1 MEGYIRM
8 RMETHKKFSR
18 RQFLAFSV
26 FAILIYHLLRY
37 VHPDIWG
44 EIYSVYY
51 MFLVPALIAVYFAY
65 KRLEGP
71 VELKLFIFYWLW
83 IFVSR
88 LLNGDLYLTHDGDM
102 VLNMGLACVMM
113 AVCLLLDGKER
124 QRFFDGLSLAAGGF
138 YSLLS
143 VCGLYAVL
151 YQKELYNPLT
161 GGSLCGFWHY
171 GGLSRLQLL
180 GKHANETAVWF
191 FLGFFLLIYL
201 FFRHK
206 SLLWRIPI
214 VAAAAMNYINLCMT
228 FSRSNMVAFSVCF
241 SLLLAMVILRRL
253 SAAKM
258 GRQLL
263 ATMGLLLVL
272 LPLSYKSFDITAEIV
287 GRAATEL
294 AAVKQ
299 QAAEQID
306 DATQQTAAVQPEAE
320 AEIEAAEQIDDAT
333 SQTAAVQPEAG
344 AEIVATPAPA
354 IQPAYSDKRGFS
366 DTGRFTIYRA
376 IIPTMQQE
384 PLRLVRG
391 CLCMDVMKI
400 AHQYLIN
407 KDPHFHNT
415 FLQVLCITG
424 LPGLLLILALCA
436 VLAMRIIRLLFSA
449 APLEIKVLTLIL
461 IGLFIYNM
469 LEVSLFVAAD
479 TRAFV
484 AYILAGAVIAY
495 DKEQNC
501 KTRAMLS

>member
-1 MEGYIRM
+1 MEDYLLM
-8 RMETHKKFSR
+8 RMDRYIKFSR
-18 RQFLAFSV
+18 RQFMAFSV
-26 FAILIYHLLRY
+26 FVVLIYHLLRY

-44 EIYSVYY
+44 QIYCVYY

-71 VELKLFIFYWLW
+71 VELKLFVFYWIW

-88 LLNGDLYLTHDGDM
+88 LLNGDFYLTHDGDM
-102 VLNMGLACVMM
+102 VLNMGLGCVMM
-113 AVCLLLDGKER
+113 AVCLLLEGKER
-124 QRFFDGLSLAAGGF
+124 QRFLDGISIAVGGF

-161 GGSLCGFWHY
+161 GGSLCNFWY
-171 GGLSRLQLL
+171 YDGLSRLQLL

-320 AEIEAAEQIDDAT
+320 AGT
-333 SQTAAVQPEAG
+333 
-344 AEIVATPAPA
+344 VAIPAPA
-354 IQPAYSDKRGFS
+354 TQPAYSDKRGFS

-384 PLRLVRG
+384 PSRLLRG

-424 LPGLLLILALCA
+424 IPGLLLILALC
-436 VLAMRIIRLLFSA
+436 VLLAIRIIRLFFSA
-449 APLEIKVLTLIL
+449 APLEIKALTLIL
-461 IGLFIYNM
+461 IGLFLYNM

-479 TRAFV
+479 TRAFI
-484 AYILAGAVIAY
+484 AYIVAGAVIAY
-495 DKEQNC
+495 NKEQNF
-501 KTRAMLS
+501 KT

>member
-1 MEGYIRM
+1 MLLKRHPQD
-8 RMETHKKFSR
+8 TLDWQKF
-18 RQFLAFSV
+18 LSV
-26 FAILIYHLLRY
+26 AIFIVFVYHLLRY

-44 EIYSVYY
+44 QIYSVYY
-51 MFLVPALIAVYFAY
+51 MFLVPALIAVYFTY

-71 VELKLFIFYWLW
+71 VELKLFVFYWIW

-88 LLNGDLYLTHDGDM
+88 LLNGDFYLTHDGDM
-102 VLNMGLACVMM
+102 VLNIGLSCVMM

-124 QRFFDGLSLAAGGF
+124 QRFLDGISIAAGGF

-191 FLGFFLLIYL
+191 FLGFFLLMYL

-214 VAAAAMNYINLCMT
+214 VVAAAMNYINLCMT
-228 FSRSNMVAFSVCF
+228 FSRSNMVAFAVCF
-241 SLLLAMVILRRL
+241 SLLLAMVILRRM
-253 SAAKM
+253 SVAKM
-258 GRQLL
+258 GRRLL

-287 GRAATEL
+287 GRVAVEL
-294 AAVKQ
+294 AVVEQ
-299 QAAEQID
+299 QPTEQID
-306 DATQQTAAVQPEAE
+306 DANPQTAAGR
-320 AEIEAAEQIDDAT
+320 
-333 SQTAAVQPEAG
+333 PEAG
-344 AEIVATPAPA
+344 AGTVATPAPA
-354 IQPAYSDKRGFS
+354 TQPAYSDKRGFS

-424 LPGLLLILALCA
+424 LPGLLLILALC
-436 VLAMRIIRLLFSA
+436 VLLAIRIIRLFFSA
-449 APLEIKVLTLIL
+449 APLEIKALTLIL
-461 IGLFIYNM
+461 IGLFLYNM

-479 TRAFV
+479 TRAFI
-484 AYILAGAVIAY
+484 AYIVAGAVIAY
-495 DKEQNC
+495 DKEQKR
-501 KTRAMLS
+501 KTSGIL

>member
-1 MEGYIRM
+1 MLM

-51 MFLVPALIAVYFAY
+51 MFLVPALIAVYFAH

-71 VELKLFIFYWLW
+71 VELKLFVFYWIW

-88 LLNGDLYLTHDGDM
+88 LLNGDFYLTHDGDM
-102 VLNMGLACVMM
+102 VLNIGLSCVMM
-113 AVCLLLDGKER
+113 AVCLLLEGKER
-124 QRFFDGLSLAAGGF
+124 QRFLDGLSIAAGGF

-191 FLGFFLLIYL
+191 FLGFFLLMYL

-214 VAAAAMNYINLCMT
+214 VVAAALNYINLCMT
-228 FSRSNMVAFSVCF
+228 FSRSNMVAFAACF
-241 SLLLAMVILRRL
+241 SLLLAMVILRRM

-272 LPLSYKSFDITAEIV
+272 LPLSYKSFDITAGII

-294 AAVKQ
+294 AVVEQ
-299 QAAEQID
+299 QPAEQID
-306 DATQQTAAVQPEAE
+306 DADPQTAAG
-320 AEIEAAEQIDDAT
+320 
-333 SQTAAVQPEAG
+333 QPEAG
-344 AEIVATPAPA
+344 AGTVATPAPA
-354 IQPAYSDKRGFS
+354 IQPEYSDKRGFS

-424 LPGLLLILALCA
+424 LPGLLLILALC
-436 VLAMRIIRLLFSA
+436 VLLAIRIIRLFFSA
-449 APLEIKVLTLIL
+449 APLEIKALTLIL
-461 IGLFIYNM
+461 IGLFLYNM

-479 TRAFV
+479 TRAFI
-484 AYILAGAVIAY
+484 AYIVAGAVIAY
-495 DKEQNC
+495 DKEQKR
-501 KTRAMLS
+501 KTSGIL

>member
-1 MEGYIRM
+1 MEGYMLM
-8 RMETHKKFSR
+8 RMETHTKFSR
-18 RQFLAFSV
+18 RQFMAFSV
-26 FAILIYHLLRY
+26 FVVLIYHLLRY

-44 EIYSVYY
+44 QIYCVYY

-71 VELKLFIFYWLW
+71 VELKLFVFYWIW

-88 LLNGDLYLTHDGDM
+88 LLNGDFFLTHDGDM
-102 VLNMGLACVMM
+102 VLNIGLGCVMM
-113 AVCLLLDGKER
+113 AVCLLLDGKQR
-124 QRFFDGLSLAAGGF
+124 QRFLDGISIAVSGF

-161 GGSLCGFWHY
+161 GGSLCGFWY
-171 GGLSRLQLL
+171 YDGLSRLQLL

-191 FLGFFLLIYL
+191 FLGFFLLMYL

-214 VAAAAMNYINLCMT
+214 VVAAALNYINLCMT
-228 FSRSNMVAFSVCF
+228 FSRSNMVAFAVCF
-241 SLLLAMVILRRL
+241 SLLLAMVILRRM

-258 GRQLL
+258 GRQIL

-272 LPLSYKSFDITAEIV
+272 LPLSYKSFDITAGII

-294 AAVKQ
+294 AVVEQ
-299 QAAEQID
+299 QPAEQID
-306 DATQQTAAVQPEAE
+306 DANPQTAAG
-320 AEIEAAEQIDDAT
+320 
-333 SQTAAVQPEAG
+333 QPEAG
-344 AEIVATPAPA
+344 AGTVATPAPA

-366 DTGRFTIYRA
+366 DTGRFTIYRT

-424 LPGLLLILALCA
+424 IPGLLLILALC
-436 VLAMRIIRLLFSA
+436 VLLAIRIIRLFFSA
-449 APLEIKVLTLIL
+449 APLEIKALTLIL
-461 IGLFIYNM
+461 IGLFLYNM

-495 DKEQNC
+495 DKEQKR
-501 KTRAMLS
+501 KTSGIL

>member
-1 MEGYIRM
+1 MLLKRHPQD
-8 RMETHKKFSR
+8 TLDWQKF
-18 RQFLAFSV
+18 LSV
-26 FAILIYHLLRY
+26 AIFIVFVYHLLRY
-37 VHPDIWG
+37 VQPDIWG
-44 EIYSVYY
+44 QIYCVYY
-51 MFLVPALIAVYFAY
+51 MFLVPALIAVYLSHR
-65 KRLEGP
+65 RLEGP
-71 VELKLFIFYWLW
+71 VELKLFIFYWIW

-88 LLNGDLYLTHDGDM
+88 LLNGDFYLTHDGDM
-102 VLNMGLACVMM
+102 VLNIGLSCVMM

-124 QRFFDGLSLAAGGF
+124 QRFLDGLSIAAGGF

-161 GGSLCGFWHY
+161 GGSLCNFWY
-171 GGLSRLQLL
+171 YDGLSRLQLL

>member
-26 FAILIYHLLRY
+26 FAVFIYHLLRY

-44 EIYSVYY
+44 QIYCVYY

-65 KRLEGP
+65 KQLEGS
-71 VELKLFIFYWLW
+71 VELKLFIFYWIW

-124 QRFFDGLSLAAGGF
+124 QRFLEWISIAVSGF

-171 GGLSRLQLL
+171 DGLSRLQLL

-191 FLGFFLLIYL
+191 FLGFFLLMYL

-214 VAAAAMNYINLCMT
+214 VVAAALNYLNLCMT

-241 SLLLAMVILRRL
+241 SLLLAMVILRRM

-263 ATMGLLLVL
+263 ATMGLLLIL
-272 LPLSYKSFDITAEIV
+272 LPLSYKSFDITAEII

-294 AAVKQ
+294 AVVEQ
-299 QAAEQID
+299 QPAEQKD
-306 DATQQTAAVQPEAE
+306 DANPQTAAG
-320 AEIEAAEQIDDAT
+320 
-333 SQTAAVQPEAG
+333 QPEAG

-424 LPGLLLILALCA
+424 IPGLLLILALC
-436 VLAMRIIRLLFSA
+436 VLLAIRIIRLFFSA
-449 APLEIKVLTLIL
+449 APLEIKALTLIL
-461 IGLFIYNM
+461 IGLFLYNM

-479 TRAFV
+479 TRAFI
-484 AYILAGAVIAY
+484 AYIVAGAVIAY
-495 DKEQNC
+495 DKEQKR
-501 KTRAMLS
+501 KTSGIL

>member
-1 MEGYIRM
+1 MLM
-8 RMETHKKFSR
+8 RMETHTKFSM

-71 VELKLFIFYWLW
+71 VELKLFVFYWIW

-88 LLNGDLYLTHDGDM
+88 LLNGDFYLTHDGDM
-102 VLNMGLACVMM
+102 VLNIGLSCVMM

-124 QRFFDGLSLAAGGF
+124 QRFLEWISIAVSGF

-171 GGLSRLQLL
+171 DGLSRLQLL

-191 FLGFFLLIYL
+191 FLGFFLLMYL

-214 VAAAAMNYINLCMT
+214 VVAAAMNYINLCMT
-228 FSRSNMVAFSVCF
+228 FSRSNMVAFAVCF
-241 SLLLAMVILRRL
+241 SLLLAMVILRRM

-258 GRQLL
+258 GRQIL
-263 ATMGLLLVL
+263 ATMGLLLIL
-272 LPLSYKSFDITAEIV
+272 LPLSYKSFDITAGII

-384 PLRLVRG
+384 PLRLLRG

>member
-1 MEGYIRM
+1 MKMDRY
-8 RMETHKKFSR
+8 TKFSR

-26 FAILIYHLLRY
+26 FVVLIYHLLRY
-37 VHPDIWG
+37 VHPEIWG
-44 EIYSVYY
+44 EIYCVYY
-51 MFLVPALIAVYFAY
+51 MFLVPALIAVYFAH

-71 VELKLFIFYWLW
+71 VELKLFIFYWIW

-88 LLNGDLYLTHDGDM
+88 LLNGDFYLTHDGDM
-102 VLNMGLACVMM
+102 VLNMGLGCVMM
-113 AVCLLLDGKER
+113 AVCLLLEGKER
-124 QRFFDGLSLAAGGF
+124 QRFLDGISIAVGGF

-143 VCGLYAVL
+143 VCGLYAAL

-161 GGSLCGFWHY
+161 GGSLCNFWY
-171 GGLSRLQLL
+171 YDGLSRLQLL

-344 AEIVATPAPA
+344 AETVATPAPA

>member
-1 MEGYIRM
+1 MKMDRYTKI
-8 RMETHKKFSR
+8 SR
-18 RQFLAFSV
+18 RQLLAFAV

-71 VELKLFIFYWLW
+71 VELKLFVFYWIW

-88 LLNGDLYLTHDGDM
+88 LLNGDFYLTHDGDM
-102 VLNMGLACVMM
+102 VLNIGLSCVMM

-124 QRFFDGLSLAAGGF
+124 QRFLDGLSIAAGGF

-161 GGSLCGFWHY
+161 GGSLCNFWY
-171 GGLSRLQLL
+171 YDGLSRLQLL

>member
-1 MEGYIRM
+1 MLM

-18 RQFLAFSV
+18 RQLLAFAV
-26 FAILIYHLLRY
+26 FAVFIYHLLRY

-44 EIYSVYY
+44 QIYSVYY

-71 VELKLFIFYWLW
+71 VELKLFVFYWIW
-83 IFVSR
+83 IFISR

-102 VLNMGLACVMM
+102 VLNIGLSCVMM

-124 QRFFDGLSLAAGGF
+124 QRFLDGLSIAVGGF

-191 FLGFFLLIYL
+191 FLGFFLLMYL

-214 VAAAAMNYINLCMT
+214 VVAAAMNYINLCMT
-228 FSRSNMVAFSVCF
+228 FSRSNMVAFAVCF
-241 SLLLAMVILRRL
+241 SLLLAMVILRRM

-258 GRQLL
+258 GRQIL
-263 ATMGLLLVL
+263 ATMGLLLIL
-272 LPLSYKSFDITAEIV
+272 LPLSYKSFDITAGII

-294 AAVKQ
+294 AVVEQ
-299 QAAEQID
+299 QPAEQID
-306 DATQQTAAVQPEAE
+306 DANPQTAAG
-320 AEIEAAEQIDDAT
+320 
-333 SQTAAVQPEAG
+333 QPEAG
-344 AEIVATPAPA
+344 AGTVATLAPA
-354 IQPAYSDKRGFS
+354 TQPAYSDKRGFS

-424 LPGLLLILALCA
+424 LPGLLLILALC
-436 VLAMRIIRLLFSA
+436 VLLAIRIIRLFFSA
-449 APLEIKVLTLIL
+449 VPLEIKALTLIL
-461 IGLFIYNM
+461 IGLFLYNM

-479 TRAFV
+479 TRAFI
-484 AYILAGAVIAY
+484 AYIVAGAVIAY
-495 DKEQNC
+495 DKEQKY
-501 KTRAMLS
+501 KTSGIL

>member
-1 MEGYIRM
+1 
-8 RMETHKKFSR
+8 
-18 RQFLAFSV
+18 
-26 FAILIYHLLRY
+26 
-37 VHPDIWG
+37 
-44 EIYSVYY
+44 
-51 MFLVPALIAVYFAY
+51 
-65 KRLEGP
+65 
-71 VELKLFIFYWLW
+71 
-83 IFVSR
+83 
-88 LLNGDLYLTHDGDM
+88 
-102 VLNMGLACVMM
+102 
-113 AVCLLLDGKER
+113 
-124 QRFFDGLSLAAGGF
+124 
-138 YSLLS
+138 
-143 VCGLYAVL
+143 
-151 YQKELYNPLT
+151 
-161 GGSLCGFWHY
+161 
-171 GGLSRLQLL
+171 
-180 GKHANETAVWF
+180 
-191 FLGFFLLIYL
+191 
-201 FFRHK
+201 
-206 SLLWRIPI
+206 
-214 VAAAAMNYINLCMT
+214 MNYINLCMT

>member
-1 MEGYIRM
+1 MLM
-8 RMETHKKFSR
+8 RMETHTKFSR
-18 RQFLAFSV
+18 RQFMAFSV
-26 FAILIYHLLRY
+26 FVVLIYHLLRY

-44 EIYSVYY
+44 QIYCVYY

-71 VELKLFIFYWLW
+71 VELKLFIFYWIW

-88 LLNGDLYLTHDGDM
+88 LLNGDFYLTHDGDM
-102 VLNMGLACVMM
+102 VLNMGLGCVMM
-113 AVCLLLDGKER
+113 AVCLLLEGKER
-124 QRFFDGLSLAAGGF
+124 QRFLDGISIAVGGF

-143 VCGLYAVL
+143 VCGLYAAL

-161 GGSLCGFWHY
+161 GGSLCNFWY
-171 GGLSRLQLL
+171 YDGLSRLQLL

-253 SAAKM
+253 STAKM

-306 DATQQTAAVQPEAE
+306 DATPQTAAVQPEAE

>member
-1 MEGYIRM
+1 MKMDRYTKI
-8 RMETHKKFSR
+8 SR
-18 RQFLAFSV
+18 RQLLAFAV
-26 FAILIYHLLRY
+26 FAVFIYHLLRY

-44 EIYSVYY
+44 QIYCVYY

-71 VELKLFIFYWLW
+71 VELKLFVFYWIW

-88 LLNGDLYLTHDGDM
+88 LLNGDFFLTHDGDM
-102 VLNMGLACVMM
+102 VLNIGLGCVMM
-113 AVCLLLDGKER
+113 AVCLLLDGKQR
-124 QRFFDGLSLAAGGF
+124 QRFLDGISIAVSGF

-161 GGSLCGFWHY
+161 GGSLCGFWY
-171 GGLSRLQLL
+171 YDGLSRLQLL

-191 FLGFFLLIYL
+191 FLGFFLLMYL

>member
-1 MEGYIRM
+1 MEDYLLM
-8 RMETHKKFSR
+8 RMDRYTKFSR
-18 RQFLAFSV
+18 RQFMAFSV
-26 FAILIYHLLRY
+26 FVVLIYHLLRY

-44 EIYSVYY
+44 QIYCVYY

-71 VELKLFIFYWLW
+71 VELKLFVFYWIW

-88 LLNGDLYLTHDGDM
+88 LLNGDFYLTHDGDM
-102 VLNMGLACVMM
+102 VLNMGLGCVMM
-113 AVCLLLDGKER
+113 AVCLLLEGKER
-124 QRFFDGLSLAAGGF
+124 QRFLDGISIAVGGF

-143 VCGLYAVL
+143 VCGLYAAL

-161 GGSLCGFWHY
+161 GGSLCSFWY
-171 GGLSRLQLL
+171 YDGLSRLQLL

-191 FLGFFLLIYL
+191 FLGFFLLMYL

-424 LPGLLLILALCA
+424 LPGLLLILGLCA

-449 APLEIKVLTLIL
+449 APLEIKALTLIL

-495 DKEQNC
+495 DKEQNR
-501 KTRAMLS
+501 KTCAMPS

>member
-1 MEGYIRM
+1 MLM
-8 RMETHKKFSR
+8 RMETHTKFSR
-18 RQFLAFSV
+18 RQFMAFSV
-26 FAILIYHLLRY
+26 FVVLIYHLLRY

-44 EIYSVYY
+44 QIYCVYY

-71 VELKLFIFYWLW
+71 VELKLFVFYWIW

-88 LLNGDLYLTHDGDM
+88 LLNGDFYLTHDGDM
-102 VLNMGLACVMM
+102 VLNMGLGCVMM
-113 AVCLLLDGKER
+113 AVCLLLEGKER
-124 QRFFDGLSLAAGGF
+124 QRFLDGISIAVGGF

-143 VCGLYAVL
+143 VCGLYAAL

-161 GGSLCGFWHY
+161 GGSLCNFWY
-171 GGLSRLQLL
+171 YDGLSRLQLL

>member
-1 MEGYIRM
+1 MEDYLLM
-8 RMETHKKFSR
+8 RMETHTKFSR
-18 RQFLAFSV
+18 RQFMAFSV
-26 FAILIYHLLRY
+26 FVVLIYHLLRY

-44 EIYSVYY
+44 QIYCVYY

-71 VELKLFIFYWLW
+71 VELKLFVFYWIW

-88 LLNGDLYLTHDGDM
+88 LLNGDFYLTHDGDM
-102 VLNMGLACVMM
+102 VLNMGLGCVMM
-113 AVCLLLDGKER
+113 AVCLLLEGKER
-124 QRFFDGLSLAAGGF
+124 QRFLDGISIAVGGF

-143 VCGLYAVL
+143 VCGLYAAL

-161 GGSLCGFWHY
+161 GGSLCNFWY
-171 GGLSRLQLL
+171 YDGLSRLQLL

>member
-1 MEGYIRM
+1 MEDYLLM
-8 RMETHKKFSR
+8 RMDRYIKFSR
-18 RQFLAFSV
+18 RQFMAFSV
-26 FAILIYHLLRY
+26 FVVLIYHLLRY

-44 EIYSVYY
+44 QIYCVYY

-71 VELKLFIFYWLW
+71 VELKLFVFYWIW

-88 LLNGDLYLTHDGDM
+88 LLNGDFYLTHDGDM
-102 VLNMGLACVMM
+102 VLNMGLGCVMM
-113 AVCLLLDGKER
+113 AVCLLLEGKER
-124 QRFFDGLSLAAGGF
+124 QRFLDGISIAVGGF

-143 VCGLYAVL
+143 VCGLYAAL

-161 GGSLCGFWHY
+161 GGSLCSFWY
-171 GGLSRLQLL
+171 YDGLSRLQLL

-191 FLGFFLLIYL
+191 FLGFFLLMYL

>member
-1 MEGYIRM
+1 MRM
-8 RMETHKKFSR
+8 RMETHTKFGR
-18 RQFLAFSV
+18 RQFLAFAV
-26 FAILIYHLLRY
+26 FAVFIYHLLRY
-37 VHPDIWG
+37 VHPDIWE

-71 VELKLFIFYWLW
+71 VELKLFIFYWIW

-88 LLNGDLYLTHDGDM
+88 LLNGDFYLTHDGDM
-102 VLNMGLACVMM
+102 VLNIGLSCVMM

-124 QRFFDGLSLAAGGF
+124 QRFLDGLSIAAGGF

-171 GGLSRLQLL
+171 DGLSRLQLL

-191 FLGFFLLIYL
+191 FLGFFLLMYL

-214 VAAAAMNYINLCMT
+214 VVAAAMNYINLCMT
-228 FSRSNMVAFSVCF
+228 FSRSNMVAFAVCF
-241 SLLLAMVILRRL
+241 SLLLAMVILRRM

-258 GRQLL
+258 GRQIL
-263 ATMGLLLVL
+263 ATMGLLLIL
-272 LPLSYKSFDITAEIV
+272 LPLSYKSFDITAGII

-294 AAVKQ
+294 AVVEQ
-299 QAAEQID
+299 QPAEQID
-306 DATQQTAAVQPEAE
+306 DANPQTAAG
-320 AEIEAAEQIDDAT
+320 
-333 SQTAAVQPEAG
+333 QPEAG
-344 AEIVATPAPA
+344 AGTVATPAPA
-354 IQPAYSDKRGFS
+354 TQPAYTDKRGFS

-424 LPGLLLILALCA
+424 LPGLLLILALC
-436 VLAMRIIRLLFSA
+436 VLLAIRIIRLFFSA
-449 APLEIKVLTLIL
+449 APLEIKALTLIL
-461 IGLFIYNM
+461 IGLFLYNM

-479 TRAFV
+479 TRAFI
-484 AYILAGAVIAY
+484 AYIVAGAVIAY
-495 DKEQNC
+495 DKEQKR
-501 KTRAMLS
+501 KTSGIL

>member
-1 MEGYIRM
+1 M
-8 RMETHKKFSR
+8 RMDRYIKFSR
-18 RQFLAFSV
+18 RQFMAFSV
-26 FAILIYHLLRY
+26 FVVLIYHLLRY

-44 EIYSVYY
+44 QIYCVYY

-71 VELKLFIFYWLW
+71 VELKLFVFYWIW

-88 LLNGDLYLTHDGDM
+88 LLNGDFYLTHDGDM
-102 VLNMGLACVMM
+102 VLNMGLGCVMM
-113 AVCLLLDGKER
+113 AVCLLLEGKER
-124 QRFFDGLSLAAGGF
+124 QRFLDGISIAVSGF

-161 GGSLCGFWHY
+161 GGSLCGFWY
-171 GGLSRLQLL
+171 YDGLSRLQLL

-191 FLGFFLLIYL
+191 FLGFFLLMYL

>member
-1 MEGYIRM
+1 MLLKRHPQD
-8 RMETHKKFSR
+8 TLDWQKF
-18 RQFLAFSV
+18 LSV
-26 FAILIYHLLRY
+26 AIFIVFVYHLLRY

-71 VELKLFIFYWLW
+71 VELKLFVFYWLW

-88 LLNGDLYLTHDGDM
+88 LLNGDFYLTHDGDM

-113 AVCLLLDGKER
+113 AVCLLLEGKER
-124 QRFFDGLSLAAGGF
+124 QRFLDGISIAAGGF

-161 GGSLCGFWHY
+161 GGSLCSFWHY

-191 FLGFFLLIYL
+191 FLGFFLLMYL

-214 VAAAAMNYINLCMT
+214 VVAAAMNYINLCMT
-228 FSRSNMVAFSVCF
+228 FSRSNMVAFAVCF
-241 SLLLAMVILRRL
+241 SLLLAMVILRRM

-258 GRQLL
+258 GRQIL

-272 LPLSYKSFDITAEIV
+272 LPLSYKSFDITAGII
-287 GRAATEL
+287 GSAATEL
-294 AAVKQ
+294 AVVEQ
-299 QAAEQID
+299 QPTEQID
-306 DATQQTAAVQPEAE
+306 DANPQTAAG
-320 AEIEAAEQIDDAT
+320 
-333 SQTAAVQPEAG
+333 QPEAG
-344 AEIVATPAPA
+344 AGTVATPAPA
-354 IQPAYSDKRGFS
+354 TQPAVSQPEAGAGTVATPAPATQPAYTDKRGFS

-424 LPGLLLILALCA
+424 LPGLLLILALC
-436 VLAMRIIRLLFSA
+436 VLLAIRIIRLFFSA
-449 APLEIKVLTLIL
+449 APLEIKALTLIL
-461 IGLFIYNM
+461 IGLFLYNM

-479 TRAFV
+479 TRAFI
-484 AYILAGAVIAY
+484 AYIVAGAVIAY
-495 DKEQNC
+495 DKEQKY
-501 KTRAMLS
+501 KTSGIL

>member
-1 MEGYIRM
+1 MKMDRY
-8 RMETHKKFSR
+8 TKFSR

-26 FAILIYHLLRY
+26 FVVLIYHLLRY
-37 VHPDIWG
+37 VHPEIWG
-44 EIYSVYY
+44 EIYCVYY
-51 MFLVPALIAVYFAY
+51 MFLVPALIAVYFAH

-71 VELKLFIFYWLW
+71 VELKLFIFYWIW

-88 LLNGDLYLTHDGDM
+88 LLNGDFYLTHDGDM
-102 VLNMGLACVMM
+102 VLNMGLGCVMM
-113 AVCLLLDGKER
+113 AVCLLLEGKER
-124 QRFFDGLSLAAGGF
+124 QRFLDGISIAVGGF

-143 VCGLYAVL
+143 VCGLYAAL

-161 GGSLCGFWHY
+161 GGSLCNFWY
-171 GGLSRLQLL
+171 YDGLSRLQLL

>member
-1 MEGYIRM
+1 MLM
-8 RMETHKKFSR
+8 RMDRYIKFSR
-18 RQFLAFSV
+18 RQFMAFSV
-26 FAILIYHLLRY
+26 FVVLIYHLLRY

-44 EIYSVYY
+44 QIYCVYY

-71 VELKLFIFYWLW
+71 VELKLFVFYWIW

-88 LLNGDLYLTHDGDM
+88 LLNGDFYLTHDGDM
-102 VLNMGLACVMM
+102 VLNMGLGCVMM
-113 AVCLLLDGKER
+113 AVCLLLEGKER
-124 QRFFDGLSLAAGGF
+124 QRFLDGISIAVGGF

-143 VCGLYAVL
+143 VCGLYAAL

-161 GGSLCGFWHY
+161 GGSLCSFWY
-171 GGLSRLQLL
+171 YDGLSRLQLL

-191 FLGFFLLIYL
+191 FLGFFLLMYL

>member
-1 MEGYIRM
+1 MEEKTLMKMDRYTKI
-8 RMETHKKFSR
+8 SR
-18 RQFLAFSV
+18 RQLLAFAV
-26 FAILIYHLLRY
+26 FAVFIYHLLRY

-44 EIYSVYY
+44 QIYCVYY

-71 VELKLFIFYWLW
+71 VELKLFVFYWIW

-88 LLNGDLYLTHDGDM
+88 LLNGDFFLTHDGDM
-102 VLNMGLACVMM
+102 VLNIGLGCVMM
-113 AVCLLLDGKER
+113 AVCLLLDGKQR
-124 QRFFDGLSLAAGGF
+124 QRFLDGISIAVSGF

-161 GGSLCGFWHY
+161 GGSLCGFWY
-171 GGLSRLQLL
+171 YDGLSRLQLL

-191 FLGFFLLIYL
+191 FLGFFLLMYL

>member
-1 MEGYIRM
+1 MEGYMLM
-8 RMETHKKFSR
+8 RMETHTKFSM

-71 VELKLFIFYWLW
+71 VELKLFVFYWIW

-88 LLNGDLYLTHDGDM
+88 LLNGDFYLTHDGDM
-102 VLNMGLACVMM
+102 VLNIGLSCVMM

-124 QRFFDGLSLAAGGF
+124 QRFLEWISIAVSGF

-171 GGLSRLQLL
+171 DGLSRLQLL

-191 FLGFFLLIYL
+191 FLGFFLLMYL

-214 VAAAAMNYINLCMT
+214 VVAAAMNYINLCMT
-228 FSRSNMVAFSVCF
+228 FSRSNMVAFAVCF
-241 SLLLAMVILRRL
+241 SLLLAMVILRRM

-258 GRQLL
+258 GRQIL
-263 ATMGLLLVL
+263 ATMGLLLIL
-272 LPLSYKSFDITAEIV
+272 LPLSYKSFDITAGII

-384 PLRLVRG
+384 PLRLLRG

>member
-1 MEGYIRM
+1 M
-8 RMETHKKFSR
+8 
-18 RQFLAFSV
+18 AFSV
-26 FAILIYHLLRY
+26 FVVLIYHLLRY

-44 EIYSVYY
+44 QIYCVYY

-71 VELKLFIFYWLW
+71 VELKLFVFYWIW

-88 LLNGDLYLTHDGDM
+88 LLNGDFYLTHDGDM
-102 VLNMGLACVMM
+102 VLNMGLGCVMM
-113 AVCLLLDGKER
+113 AVCLLLEGKER
-124 QRFFDGLSLAAGGF
+124 QRFLDGISIAVGGF

-143 VCGLYAVL
+143 VCGLYAAL

-161 GGSLCGFWHY
+161 GGSLCNFWY
-171 GGLSRLQLL
+171 YDGLSRLQLL

>member
-1 MEGYIRM
+1 M
-8 RMETHKKFSR
+8 
-18 RQFLAFSV
+18 AFSV
-26 FAILIYHLLRY
+26 FVVLIYHLLRY

-44 EIYSVYY
+44 QIYCVYY

-71 VELKLFIFYWLW
+71 VELKLFVFYWIW

-88 LLNGDLYLTHDGDM
+88 LLNGDFYLTHDGDM
-102 VLNMGLACVMM
+102 VLNIGLSCVMM
-113 AVCLLLDGKER
+113 AVCLLLEGKER
-124 QRFFDGLSLAAGGF
+124 QRFLDGISIAVGGF

-191 FLGFFLLIYL
+191 FLGFFLLMYL

-214 VAAAAMNYINLCMT
+214 VVAAALNYINLCMT
-228 FSRSNMVAFSVCF
+228 FSRSNMVAFAVCF
-241 SLLLAMVILRRL
+241 SLLLAMVILRRM

-258 GRQLL
+258 GRQIL

-272 LPLSYKSFDITAEIV
+272 LPLSYKSFDITAGII